1 MAEAKPRVVV
11 VMGIE
16 ESYFMAQFEVGYTL
30 PATKD
35 AAGRHHINGELV
47 VANADTQLR
56 FLQTME
62 PIWAATGGTTTVV
75 VSPMARYLTTG
86 CCEEPGHITNRGDPN
101 YAKQM
106 KADLLAAKYKMKR
119 YFKDNGHQHCVVMYP
134 AKDLEDED
142 LSKIWG
148 DDDPTLPLPAVFD
161 KMAAAI
167 RVAEER
173 ADLTGA
179 KRAGGGQDGPP
190 PKRARLESG
199 NDGQA
204 TGNPGPDGQ
213 KKGAKGKKGRGG
225 KGNSG
230 GSGGGGGGSRGG
242 LSGLGGTR
250 GAASINNWHQTDNF
264 TGRGGQ
270 RRGRGGQRRGG
281 GGGGGQHGSG
291 GQGSFS
297 YYNYGSQDWCYDERS
312 WPQDN
317 GMRGRG
323 GGGWR
328 GGSGGNGGGGGCGG
342 GGGRRGGGGWYGG
355 NSYGRRFGARR

>member
-11 VMGIE
+11 VTGIE

-47 VANADTQLR
+47 VANSDTQLR

-62 PIWAATGGTTTVV
+62 PIWLATGSTTTVV
-75 VSPMARYLTTG
+75 VSPMARYLTKG
-86 CCEEPGHITNRGDPN
+86 CCEDPGHITNKGDPD

-106 KADLLAAKYKMKR
+106 KGDLLAAKYKMKR

-148 DDDPTLPLPAVFD
+148 EDDPTLPLPAVFD
-161 KMAAAI
+161 KMAAAV
-167 RVAEER
+167 RAAEER

-179 KRAGGGQDGPP
+179 KRAGGGHDGPP

-199 NDGQA
+199 NDGQVTA
-204 TGNPGPDGQ
+204 NPAPKGQ
-213 KKGAKGKKGRGG
+213 KKGAKNRKGRGG
-225 KGNSG
+225 KGRGSGGGGTVGG
-230 GSGGGGGGSRGG
+230 GSGGGTSSRGGPSMPGGSRG
-242 LSGLGGTR
+242 
-250 GAASINNWHQTDNF
+250 AASFNNWHQTESI

-270 RRGRGGQRRGG
+270 RRGGV
-281 GGGGGQHGSG
+281 GGGGQHSG
-291 GQGSFS
+291 GGPGTSSGYHFS
-297 YYNYGSQDWCYDERS
+297 AQDWRYGEGN
-312 WPQDN
+312 WQQEN
-317 GMRGRG
+317 TMGGRG

-328 GGSGGNGGGGGCGG
+328 GGSRGNGGGGYGG
-342 GGGRRGGGGWYGG
+342 RGGGRGWYGG
-355 NSYGRRFGARR
+355 NNYGRRFGARR